1 MLYHVLYCFCWF
13 LKQQFHQ
20 YQQNKQSPV
29 ISNLNSLKKSDLQ
42 SVNQSN
48 LHVLFYFTVCVI
60 SNLNSLK
67 ISTLQSVNQSNLY
80 VLFYLTVRV
89 ISNLNSL
96 KISTLQSV
104 NQSNLHVLFYSTVL
118 VEISWSNNCSLTNI
132 FYIICFKVICEYKI
146 ITGNRG
152 LSKEL
157 RPRVPTEFWNWG
169 YNATEWGTIAV
180 FSLTLYPCI

>member
-1 MLYHVLYCFCWF
+1 MFSSILLIRFPLLLYHVLYCFCWF

-48 LHVLFYFTVCVI
+48 LHVLFYFTFC
-60 SNLNSLK
+60 
-67 ISTLQSVNQSNLY
+67 
-80 VLFYLTVRV
+80 V

-146 ITGNRG
+146 INRG
-152 LSKEL
+152 LYKEL